1 MSEPFDQDTSMLD
14 LGQLRQQIAYLQET
28 LTAISRGGVDAVII
42 GEPEQE
48 QIYTLTS
55 ADRPYRVIV
64 ESMGEG
70 AVTVSENGVILFANP
85 RLAAILGVEPDS
97 MAGRDMLSYVREE
110 ERAALS
116 ALLEDRASETRRA
129 ELTIARPDGTP
140 VPFLVVAT
148 DLDIEGVL
156 VHCLVLSDLTMQ
168 KRIEQQLAEEAA
180 LAERQRVAR
189 EVNDTI
195 VQGLVTAEMALDLGQ
210 LEHARAV
217 IASTSTR
224 ARHWIGELAG
234 DHLEAGMAVRSTAA
248 QPESETP

>member
-1 MSEPFDQDTSMLD
+1 MSRNDQDPSSLD
-14 LGQLRQQIAYLQET
+14 IENLLEQIAYLQEA
-28 LTAISRGGVDAVII
+28 LTAISKGGVDAVVI
-42 GEPEQE
+42 GEPDQE
-48 QIYTLTS
+48 KIYTLTS

-70 AVTVSENGVILFANP
+70 AVTVSERGVILFANP
-85 RLAAILGVEPDS
+85 RLADILGVQRES
-97 MAGRDMLSYVREE
+97 MVGRDLSAYVDEDQRPALLALLDD
-110 ERAALS
+110 RAA
-116 ALLEDRASETRRA
+116 DTRRA
-129 ELTIARPDGTP
+129 EITIARPGGTK

-168 KRIEQQLAEEAA
+168 KKVEQQTAEEAA
-180 LAERQRVAR
+180 AAERQRVAR

-210 LEHARAV
+210 HEHARAV
-217 IASTSTR
+217 IASTSSR

-234 DHLEAGMAVRSTAA
+234 DHLEAGMAVRSSAA
-248 QPESETP
+248 KPEAETP

>member
-1 MSEPFDQDTSMLD
+1 M
-14 LGQLRQQIAYLQET
+14 
-28 LTAISRGGVDAVII
+28 I

-85 RLAAILGVEPDS
+85 RLADILGVEPDS
-97 MAGRDMLSYVREE
+97 MAGRDMLSTSVDEDQRP
-110 ERAALS
+110 ALS
-116 ALLEDRASETRRA
+116 ALLDDRAVETRRA
-129 ELTIARPDGTP
+129 ELTIARPDGTK

-168 KRIEQQLAEEAA
+168 KKVEQQTAEDAA
-180 LAERQRVAR
+180 AAERQRVAR

-210 LEHARAV
+210 HEHARAV
-217 IASTSTR
+217 IASTSSR

-234 DHLEAGMAVRSTAA
+234 DHLEAGMAVRSSAA
-248 QPESETP
+248 RPEAETP